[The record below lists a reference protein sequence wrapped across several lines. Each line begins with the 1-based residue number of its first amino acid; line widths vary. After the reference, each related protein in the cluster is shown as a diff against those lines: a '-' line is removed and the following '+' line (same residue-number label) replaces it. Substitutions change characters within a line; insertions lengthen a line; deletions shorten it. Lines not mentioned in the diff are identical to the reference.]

1 MLPPSFFSALTQIR
15 FCRVQ
20 EFSDPTCMHHS
31 YLAEAVTTITLIVQ
45 STVTAFLL
53 AYAPA
58 SRLELLEWTLLP
70 MLGATI
76 AAGGAFCLNTQ
87 QEVRRIVIG
96 RCAFALMMGLVGP
109 RLMSMLHP
117 WITDALADPLLK
129 VGAGFLHGFIAYIL
143 SWPLVKSS
151 YNRAAPIAEQL
162 IQAGEAR
169 LVQQISQQVASDA
182 AVVAVGVAQELAAHP
197 NSSPSQVA
205 QVIANNVS
213 DNKPQ

>member
-1 MLPPSFFSALTQIR
+1 MLPQDFFSTIAQFR
-15 FCRVQ
+15 FCRVS
-20 EFSDPTCMHHS
+20 EMAPSTSMPHT
-31 YLAEAVTTITLIVQ
+31 YLAEAITTITLVIQ
-45 STVTAFLL
+45 SAITAFML

-96 RCAFALMMGLVGP
+96 RCAFALMMGVVGP

-117 WITDALADPLLK
+117 WITEALADPLLK

-162 IQAGEAR
+162 IQVGEAR
-169 LVQQISQQVASDA
+169 LIQQISKQVASDA
-182 AVVAVGVAQELAAHP
+182 AVVAAQELAAHP
-197 NSSPSQVA
+197 NSSPSQV
-205 QVIANNVS
+205 IANNVS
-213 DNKPQ
+213 DNKP

>member
-1 MLPPSFFSALTQIR
+1 MLPQDFFSTIAQFR
-15 FCRVQ
+15 FCRVS
-20 EFSDPTCMHHS
+20 EMAPSTSMPHT
-31 YLAEAVTTITLIVQ
+31 YLAEAITTITLVIQ
-45 STVTAFLL
+45 SAITAFML

-96 RCAFALMMGLVGP
+96 RCAFALMMGVVGP
-109 RLMSMLHP
+109 RLMSMMHP
-117 WITDALADPLLK
+117 WITEALADPLLK

-162 IQAGEAR
+162 IQVGEAR
-169 LVQQISQQVASDA
+169 LIQQISKQVASDA
-182 AVVAVGVAQELAAHP
+182 AVVAAQELAAHP
-197 NSSPSQVA
+197 NSSPSQV
-205 QVIANNVS
+205 IANNVS
-213 DNKPQ
+213 DNKP

>member
-1 MLPPSFFSALTQIR
+1 MLPPSFFSTIAQIR
-15 FCRVQ
+15 FCRIS
-20 EFSDPTCMHHS
+20 EMPPSTSMPHT
-31 YLAEAVTTITLIVQ
+31 YLAEAITTINLVIQ
-45 STVTAFLL
+45 SAVTAFML

-96 RCAFALMMGLVGP
+96 RCAFALMVGVVGP
-109 RLMSMLHP
+109 RLLSMMHP
-117 WITDALADPLLK
+117 WITEVLADPLLK

-169 LVQQISQQVASDA
+169 LVQQISKQVASDA

-197 NSSPSQVA
+197 NSSPSQVT

>member
-1 MLPPSFFSALTQIR
+1 MLPQDFFSTIAQFR
-15 FCRVQ
+15 FCRVS
-20 EFSDPTCMHHS
+20 EMAPSTSMPHT
-31 YLAEAVTTITLIVQ
+31 YLAEAITTITLVIQ
-45 STVTAFLL
+45 SAITAFML

-96 RCAFALMMGLVGP
+96 RCAFALMMGVVGP

-117 WITDALADPLLK
+117 WITEALADPLLK

-169 LVQQISQQVASDA
+169 LIQQISQQVASDA
-182 AVVAVGVAQELAAHP
+182 AVVAAQELAAHP
-197 NSSPSQVA
+197 NSSPSQV
-205 QVIANNVS
+205 IANNVS
-213 DNKPQ
+213 DNKP

>member
-1 MLPPSFFSALTQIR
+1 MLPQDFFSTIAQFR
-15 FCRVQ
+15 FCRVS
-20 EFSDPTCMHHS
+20 EMAPSTSMPHT
-31 YLAEAVTTITLIVQ
+31 YLAEAITTITLVIQ
-45 STVTAFLL
+45 SAITAFML

-96 RCAFALMMGLVGP
+96 RCAFALMMGVVGP
-109 RLMSMLHP
+109 RLMSMMHP
-117 WITDALADPLLK
+117 WITAALADPLLK

-162 IQAGEAR
+162 IQVGEAR
-169 LVQQISQQVASDA
+169 LIQQISKQVASDA
-182 AVVAVGVAQELAAHP
+182 AVVAVQELAAHP
-197 NSSPSQVA
+197 NSSPSQV
-205 QVIANNVS
+205 IANNAS

>member
-1 MLPPSFFSALTQIR
+1 MLPQDFFSTLAQTR
-15 FCRVQ
+15 FCRIS
-20 EFSDPTCMHHS
+20 EMTPSNSMPHS
-31 YLAEAVTTITLIVQ
+31 YLAEAITTITLVIQ
-45 STVTAFLL
+45 SAITAFML

-96 RCAFALMMGLVGP
+96 RCAFALMVGVVGP
-109 RLMSMLHP
+109 RLISMMHP
-117 WITDALADPLLK
+117 WITEVLADPLLK

-162 IQAGEAR
+162 VQAGEAR
-169 LVQQISQQVASDA
+169 LVQQISKQVASDA
-182 AVVAVGVAQELAAHP
+182 AIVAVGVAQELAAHP
-197 NSSPSQVA
+197 NSSPSQA
-205 QVIANNVS
+205 IANNAS

>member
-1 MLPPSFFSALTQIR
+1 MLPQDFFSTIAQFR
-15 FCRVQ
+15 FCRVS
-20 EFSDPTCMHHS
+20 EMAPSASMPHT
-31 YLAEAVTTITLIVQ
+31 YLAEAITTITLVIQ
-45 STVTAFLL
+45 SAITAFML

-96 RCAFALMMGLVGP
+96 RCAFALMMGVVGP
-109 RLMSMLHP
+109 RLMSMMHP
-117 WITDALADPLLK
+117 WITEALADPLLK

-162 IQAGEAR
+162 IQVGEAR
-169 LVQQISQQVASDA
+169 LIQQISKQVASDA
-182 AVVAVGVAQELAAHP
+182 AVVAAQELAAHP
-197 NSSPSQVA
+197 NSSPSQV
-205 QVIANNVS
+205 IANNAS
-213 DNKPQ
+213 DNKP

>member
-1 MLPPSFFSALTQIR
+1 MLPQDFFSTIAQFR
-15 FCRVQ
+15 FCRVS
-20 EFSDPTCMHHS
+20 EMAPSTSMPHT
-31 YLAEAVTTITLIVQ
+31 YLAEAITTITLVIQ
-45 STVTAFLL
+45 SAITAFML

-96 RCAFALMMGLVGP
+96 RCAFALMMGVVGP

-117 WITDALADPLLK
+117 WITEALADPLLK

-162 IQAGEAR
+162 IQVGEAR
-169 LVQQISQQVASDA
+169 LIQQISQQVASDA
-182 AVVAVGVAQELAAHP
+182 AVVAAQELAAHP
-197 NSSPSQVA
+197 NSSPSQV
-205 QVIANNVS
+205 IANNVS

>member
-1 MLPPSFFSALTQIR
+1 MLPSDFFSTIAQLR
-15 FCRVQ
+15 FCRIS
-20 EFSDPTCMHHS
+20 EMTPSTSMPHS
-31 YLAEAVTTITLIVQ
+31 YLAEAITTITLVIQ
-45 STVTAFLL
+45 SAITAFML

-96 RCAFALMMGLVGP
+96 RCAFALMVGVVGP
-109 RLMSMLHP
+109 RLMSMMHP
-117 WITDALADPLLK
+117 WITEALADPLLK

-151 YNRAAPIAEQL
+151 YTRAAPIAEQL
-162 IQAGEAR
+162 VQAGEAR
-169 LVQQISQQVASDA
+169 LVQQISKQVASDA
-182 AVVAVGVAQELAAHP
+182 A
-197 NSSPSQVA
+197 
-205 QVIANNVS
+205 VIANNVS

>member
-1 MLPPSFFSALTQIR
+1 M
-15 FCRVQ
+15 Q
-20 EFSDPTCMHHS
+20 EFTPSTSIMHHS
-31 YLAEAVTTITLIVQ
+31 YLAEAVTAITLIVQ
-45 STVTAFLL
+45 SAITAFLL
-53 AYAPA
+53 AYAPE
-58 SRLELLEWTLLP
+58 SRVELLEWTLLP

-87 QEVRRIVIG
+87 QEVRRIVIC
-96 RCAFALMMGLVGP
+96 RCAFALMMGVVGP
-109 RLMSMLHP
+109 RLTSMLHP

-162 IQAGEAR
+162 VQAGEAR
-169 LVQQISQQVASDA
+169 LVQQISEQVASDA